1 MINVFKIFFLCFIMM
16 MLDRKKCYKLYD
28 SIMNLDDKVRF
39 VTIIDKSGTIIF
51 GGQREGVKN
60 YLSEK
65 DQKKSLQHVL
75 NSWFLRNE
83 LSEGIGSGKY
93 ATAEYEK
100 VKRFTFPLNN
110 SYFLYITTEPD
121 MDSCSFVESILNMK
135 ESF

>member
-1 MINVFKIFFLCFIMM
+1 MIG
-16 MLDRKKCYKLYD
+16 LDRKKFYKLYN
-28 SIMNLDDKVRF
+28 SIMNLDDRVRF

-60 YLSEK
+60 YLSERE
-65 DQKKSLQHVL
+65 QKKSLKHIL
-75 NSWFLRNE
+75 DSWFLRNQFY
-83 LSEGIGSGKY
+83 EGIGDGKY
-93 ATAEYEK
+93 AMAEYEK

-121 MDSCSFVESILNMK
+121 IDTCFFVESVLNMK